1 MNSIISYKK
10 DISIAKRFFG
20 IVFTCLGLV
29 MILSTGNFIALILI
43 VIGLGL
49 NVAEGSEIDLSTMQF
64 RTFNDLFGI
73 KIGSWKPIPNFEYI
87 SVFKTRESQT
97 VRVLTAETTNSYD
110 IILINLFYD
119 RNKNITF
126 YKTTNKE
133 DAFKVAD
140 HFRLVLNIDVLD
152 ATGHERK
159 WL

>member
-1 MNSIISYKK
+1 MNNVISYKK

-20 IVFTCLGLV
+20 ITFVLLGLFA
-29 MILSTGNFIALILI
+29 ILSTGSFTPLMFV

-49 NVAEGSEIDLSTMQF
+49 NIAEGSEIDITDKKF
-64 RTFNDLFGI
+64 RTFNHLFGL
-73 KIGSWKPIPNFEYI
+73 KIGSWKPIPDFEYI
-87 SVFKTRESQT
+87 SVFKTKESQT
-97 VRVLTAETTNSYD
+97 VRVVSAETTNSYD

-126 YKTTNKE
+126 YKTTSKE

-140 HFRLVLNIDVLD
+140 HFRLALNIDILD
-152 ATGHERK
+152 ATGQERK